1 MSTWHTSYNHTLRA
15 SYLGY
20 VSQAIVNIFVP
31 LLFLTFQSEYSIPLG
46 QITSLV
52 TVNFVV
58 QLLVDLISARFVDK
72 TGYRIPVVAA
82 NLFITAGLA
91 GLAVLPELLPSPY
104 VGILLSVFLYAIGGG
119 LMEVLI
125 SPIVEACPTERKE
138 AAMSLLHSFYCWGC
152 VLVIAVST
160 AFFAL
165 FGTGNWRVL
174 AVLWAL
180 VPAGNA
186 VYFSGVPINQLV
198 EDGKGMSFRELFRM
212 PLFWIFALFMVC
224 AGAAEQSMSQWAS
237 AFAES
242 GLHISK
248 AAGDLA
254 GPCFFAVLMGTARAL
269 YAKLSDRIHL
279 PAAMLF
285 CGALG
290 VVCYLTAALSPNP
303 VLSLIGCGVCGFSVG
318 ILWPGTFSLAAKA
331 CPRGGTAM
339 FALFAL
345 AGDLGCS
352 GGPTLVGTVSGFFG
366 DRLETGLLAAAI
378 FPALLLVALLLYRMQ
393 AARCTAKAKAA
404 VR

>member
-269 YAKLSDRIHL
+269 YAEPRALAHRLRRVRLLRRHPVAGHVQPGGEGLPTRRHGDVRPFCAGGRPRLLRRAYAGGDGLRLLWGPPGDRPACSRHFPGAAAGCAAAL
-279 PAAMLF
+279 PHAG
-285 CGALG
+285 GALYG
-290 VVCYLTAALSPNP
+290 E
-303 VLSLIGCGVCGFSVG
+303 G
-318 ILWPGTFSLAAKA
+318 
-331 CPRGGTAM
+331 
-339 FALFAL
+339 
-345 AGDLGCS
+345 
-352 GGPTLVGTVSGFFG
+352 
-366 DRLETGLLAAAI
+366 
-378 FPALLLVALLLYRMQ
+378 
-393 AARCTAKAKAA
+393 
-404 VR
+404 